1 VRVVIV
7 GGGFGGVKA
16 ALSLA
21 NKKNIDVKLISDQNY
36 FEYHA
41 ALYRSATGRSP
52 LEVTIP
58 LKDFFEYAKNIE
70 VIQDL
75 ITDIDSS
82 SNSVIGESGSNYKY
96 DKLIMAIGNVT
107 EYYGIKGLNKFSY
120 GIKTIHEAL
129 KLKREIHEQL
139 INNNIERNY
148 VVVGAGAS
156 GVELSAELASYL
168 KRVRKKHG
176 VNKNFRVDL
185 IEAQS
190 KIMSRMPSKFSEKI
204 TVRLKKL
211 GVKLLTNKSVM
222 SETIDTLELPN
233 RSISTSTVVWTA
245 GITNNKLFKKFPKIF
260 KLGRLGRVEVDK
272 YLCTNNNIYVI
283 GDCAS
288 TEFSGMAQTAIYD
301 ASFVCKNLIRLSKHR
316 PQIEYKAKKP
326 IYAIPVGPR
335 WATILWGNTVIDG
348 RAGWVLRR
356 LADLRLYLTFLPNS
370 KALTV
375 WRYGFVD
382 QEVCEICKK

>member
-1 VRVVIV
+1 MKIVII
-7 GGGFGGVKA
+7 GGGFGGVKS

-21 NKKNIDVKLISDQNY
+21 NKKDIDVKLISDQSY

-58 LKDFFEYAKNIE
+58 LSDFFEYAKNVE
-70 VIQDL
+70 VIQDK
-75 ITDIDSS
+75 ITDMDSTL
-82 SNSVIGESGSNYKY
+82 NTVVGDSGSVYKY
-96 DKLIMAIGNVT
+96 DKLIISIGNTT
-107 EYYGIKGLNKFSY
+107 EYYGIKGLGKFSY

-156 GVELSAELASYL
+156 GVELSAELVSYL
-168 KRVRKKHG
+168 SCVRKKHG
-176 VNKNFRVDL
+176 IKKGFKVEL
-185 IEAQS
+185 IESQP
-190 KIMSRMPSKFSEKI
+190 KIMSRMPVEFSKKI
-204 TVRLKKL
+204 TTRLRAL
-211 GVKLLTNKSVM
+211 GVGLLTNQSVM
-222 SETIDTLELPN
+222 SESIDTLELPN
-233 RSISTSTVVWTA
+233 KSISTSTVVWTA
-245 GITNNKLFKKFPKIF
+245 GVTNNKFFKKFPKIF

-272 YLCTNNNIYVI
+272 YLCANDNIYVI
-283 GDCAS
+283 GDSAS

-301 ASFVCKNLIRLSKHR
+301 ASFVCKNLIRLSKQQSR
-316 PQIEYKAKKP
+316 IEYKAKKP

-335 WATILWGNTVIDG
+335 WATVLWGNVVING
-348 RAGWVLRR
+348 KFGWILRR
-356 LADLRLYLTFLPNS
+356 LADLRLYLTFLPIS

-375 WRYGFVD
+375 WRYGFLD
-382 QEVCEICKK
+382 QEVCEICKR

>member
-1 VRVVIV
+1 MRVVIV

-70 VIQDL
+70 VIQDS

-82 SNSVIGESGSNYKY
+82 SNLVIGESRSNYKY

-176 VNKNFRVDL
+176 VKKSFRVEL

-190 KIMSRMPSKFSEKI
+190 KIMSRMPSEFSKKI
-204 TVRLKKL
+204 TVRLKKI
-211 GVKLLTNKSVM
+211 GVKLLTNQSVM
-222 SETIDTLELPN
+222 SESVDTLELPN
-233 RSISTSTVVWTA
+233 RSIATSTVIWTA
-245 GITNNKLFKKFPKIF
+245 GITNNKFFKKFPKIF

-272 YLCTNNNIYVI
+272 YLCINNNIYVI

-301 ASFVCKNLIRLSKHR
+301 ASFVCKNLIRLSTHR

-326 IYAIPVGPR
+326 IYAIPVGSR
-335 WATILWGNTVIDG
+335 WAAVLWGNVVING
-348 RAGWVLRR
+348 RVGWVLRR
-356 LADLRLYLTFLPNS
+356 LADLRLYLTFLPIP

-375 WRYGFVD
+375 WRYGFVEE
-382 QEVCEICKK
+382 EVCAICKK